1 MEKSQYEIVVLFVAT
16 LIILFPIVIKTK
28 SFKKTTRKR
37 GKHPLDPRAHNGT
50 SGHAEVSVRSGT
62 SPPAPPFSTAP
73 EELFKGAGGAERLGQ
88 AGTRVTST
96 GMGVGVGV

>member
-1 MEKSQYEIVVLFVAT
+1 MFRVMEKSQYEIDVLLVAT

-50 SGHAEVSVRSGT
+50 SGHAERQRSCSRERGGP
-62 SPPAPPFSTAP
+62 SGSARRGP
-73 EELFKGAGGAERLGQ
+73 E
-88 AGTRVTST
+88 
-96 GMGVGVGV
+96 

>member
-1 MEKSQYEIVVLFVAT
+1 MFRVMEKSQYEIVVLFVAT

-37 GKHPLDPRAHNGT
+37 GKHPLDPPAHNGT

-73 EELFKGAGGAERLGQ
+73 EELFKVGGGPSGSARRGPE
-88 AGTRVTST
+88 
-96 GMGVGVGV
+96 